1 MDHLFLDANVLFSA
15 AYRQGADLLRFW
27 NLKNVILCSS
37 HYALEEARIN
47 LSDDAQRGRL
57 ARLAR
62 KIQLFDSTAHQL
74 PRCLLARKRSADIAC
89 RDGRAD
95 NTSHHRRPSALWAV
109 FREENRRDSDCNT
122 IAVSENSPA
131 ALTNHCD
138 RGWIYR
144 ICRRA

>member
-74 PRCLLARKRSADIAC
+74 PAGVSLPEKDRPILLAAMDARTTHLITGDLRHFGPYFGKKIE
-89 RDGRAD
+89 GILIV
-95 NTSHHRRPSALWAV
+95 TPSQYLK
-109 FREENRRDSDCNT
+109 T
-122 IAVSENSPA
+122 HQP
-131 ALTNHCD
+131 H
-138 RGWIYR
+138 
-144 ICRRA
+144 